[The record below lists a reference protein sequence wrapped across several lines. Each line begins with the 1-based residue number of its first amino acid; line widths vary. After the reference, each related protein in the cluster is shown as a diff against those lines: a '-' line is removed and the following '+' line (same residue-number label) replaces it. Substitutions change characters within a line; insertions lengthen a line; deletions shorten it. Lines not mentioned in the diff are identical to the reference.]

1 MVIREHVWVISLPH
15 YSLLLL
21 YTIEYTRVFHMSN
34 CVCVT
39 LLHYIVVVA
48 ITVLM
53 DIIQLGL
60 YFDDNQDLHGG
71 GETQEART
79 WQFSAGMMILS
90 LLLKPLTIALA
101 VVAAYLKSGAS
112 LPFLGTGMYIII
124 YSS

>member
-1 MVIREHVWVISLPH
+1 
-15 YSLLLL
+15 
-21 YTIEYTRVFHMSN
+21 MSN
-34 CVCVT
+34 DCVCVT
-39 LLHYIVVVA
+39 LLQYIVVVA

-60 YFDDNQDLHGG
+60 YFEDNQDLYGD